1 MLKGH
6 VFNLQTFTSEC
17 FALFID
23 TFLNKNNGIVQGC
36 TLSNTN
42 TSITIGAGFFVVKG
56 RFLQIISGETAE
68 VTENG
73 FYKLIYE
80 MDLTKTNTTTELNQ
94 ACIKVLKGTNNYPEL
109 MQTDNIYQY
118 EFARFKVENNMINN
132 LVDKRTYINIQ
143 SIYDSIEN
151 KSSTLIEEIQTA
163 LASVLDG
170 SIYLLKSGGKIDG
183 NLEVTGKIIGD
194 ITGDITGNCSGSSS
208 CCTRKCR
215 KCN

>member
-23 TFLNKNNGIVQGC
+23 TFLNRNNGIVKGC
-36 TLSNTN
+36 TISNTN
-42 TSITIGAGFFVVKG
+42 TSITINAGFFVVKG
-56 RFLQIISGETAE
+56 RFLEIISGETVE

-94 ACIKVLKGTNNYPEL
+94 ACIKAVKGTNNYPEL
-109 MQTDNIYQY
+109 TQTDNIYQY
-118 EFARFKVENNMINN
+118 EFARFKVENNTINS

-151 KSSTLIEEIQTA
+151 KSNTLIEEIQTA

-170 SIYLLKSGGKIDG
+170 SIYLLKSGGTIDG
-183 NLEVTGKIIGD
+183 NLEVTGQ
-194 ITGDITGNCSGSSS
+194 ITGNVKGNVTGNVAGNCSGSSGS
-208 CCTRKCR
+208 CTRK
-215 KCN
+215 